1 MTQEEIKRH
10 RVESVLRE
18 IIPEALSSLDD
29 ARINGL
35 AVNDVVCSKGRS
47 DAKVY
52 LDKSFL
58 TAKEQGEALKQ
69 LRTVSGYI
77 QNHCKQSEG
86 WFKAPRFVF
95 EFDEQLEKVSRIEEL
110 FKQISTTK
118 ENDAEDAKEV
128 KKDGSDES

>member
-18 IIPEALSSLDD
+18 ILPEALATLDD
-29 ARINGL
+29 ARINSL
-35 AVNDVVCSKGRS
+35 TVTDVVCSKGRS

-58 TAKEQGEALKQ
+58 NQKEQGEALKQ
-69 LRTVSGYI
+69 LRVVSGYI

-86 WFKAPRFVF
+86 WFKAPRFTF
-95 EFDEQLEKVSRIEEL
+95 EFDELLEHQSRMEEL
-110 FKQISTTK
+110 FNQISS
-118 ENDAEDAKEV
+118 
-128 KKDGSDES
+128 KKKGDE

>member
-18 IIPEALSSLDD
+18 IIPEALGTLDD
-29 ARINGL
+29 ERINGL
-35 AVNDVVCSKGRS
+35 SVTAVVCSKGRS

-58 TAKEQGEALKQ
+58 NDKEQGEALRQ
-69 LRTVSGYI
+69 LRVVSGYI
-77 QNHCKQSEG
+77 SNHCKQSEG

-95 EFDEQLEKVSRIEEL
+95 EFDEQPEHQSKMEDL
-110 FKQISTTK
+110 FKQIASRK
-118 ENDAEDAKEV
+118 SNNEEGEEN
-128 KKDGSDES
+128 SDES

>member
-18 IIPEALSSLDD
+18 IIPEAFGTLDD
-29 ARINGL
+29 ERINGL
-35 AVNDVVCSKGRS
+35 TVTDVVCSKGRS

-58 TAKEQGEALKQ
+58 TPKEQGEALKQ
-69 LRTVSGYI
+69 LRTVAGYI

-118 ENDAEDAKEV
+118 ENDAEEV

>member
-18 IIPEALSSLDD
+18 IIPEALATLDD
-29 ARINGL
+29 ERINGL

-58 TAKEQGEALKQ
+58 TPKEQGEALKQ

-95 EFDEQLEKVSRIEEL
+95 EFDDQLEKVSRIEEL
-110 FKQISTTK
+110 FKQISTSK
-118 ENDAEDAKEV
+118 EGEEEV

>member
-1 MTQEEIKRH
+1 MTHEEIKRH
-10 RVESVLRE
+10 RTESVLKE
-18 IIPEALSSLDD
+18 IIPEALGSLAD

-35 AVNDVVCSKGRS
+35 CVTDVVCSKGRS

-58 TAKEQGEALKQ
+58 TPKEQGEALRQ

-95 EFDEQLEKVSRIEEL
+95 EFDEQPEHQNKMEDL
-110 FKQISTTK
+110 FKKIANRKSNNETSE
-118 ENDAEDAKEV
+118 EN
-128 KKDGSDES
+128 SDES

>member
-29 ARINGL
+29 ERINGL